1 MITIGLTGG
10 IATGKS
16 TVSKLL
22 REQGIPVLSADE
34 LAHQAIAPGADGF
47 HQVVSHFGARVLNP
61 AGAIDRKVLGE
72 IVFDDPESRRSLE
85 QIIHPRVIAAIEV
98 KQQVAAATGVNIFV
112 VEVPL
117 LFEVGLTGL
126 FDRIWVVSMK
136 PELQKQRLME
146 RSQLTAA
153 EAEQR
158 IAAQLPLSV
167 KEGKADLVIYNNKGF
182 SELQREVIEA
192 LKTLE

>member
-16 TVSKLL
+16 TVSKILS
-22 REQGIPVLSADE
+22 EQGIPVLSADE
-34 LAHQAIAPGADGF
+34 LAHQAIAPGSDGF
-47 HQVVSHFGARVLNP
+47 HQVVSQFGARILNP

-72 IVFDDPESRRSLE
+72 IVFGDPELRRSLE
-85 QIIHPRVIAAIEV
+85 QIIHPRVIAAIEAQ
-98 KQQVAAATGVNIFV
+98 QQVAAATGVGIFV

-136 PELQKQRLME
+136 PELQKQRLM
-146 RSQLTAA
+146 RRNQVTAA

-158 IAAQLPLSV
+158 ITAQLPLSG
-167 KEGKADLVIYNNKGF
+167 KEGKADLVIYNNKGIL
-182 SELQREVIEA
+182 ELQHEVLEA